1 MLIDIQK
8 IKVSYRIR
16 KEFGNIEELAN
27 DIKENGLINPPV
39 VTPEH
44 ELIAGER
51 RLRACKHLNY
61 QQIEVRVMSVRDYEH
76 KLKIEIG
83 ENEHRKEFTFSERMA
98 WARELERVESA
109 KARERQGARTD
120 IQENFPECKVQTRD
134 IVAEKIGI
142 GSGKQY
148 EKAKFITE
156 HADSSTIAKLD
167 NEEISIHKAY
177 TELQARLKEKNKLL
191 HQETERRKRAEQEA
205 FAVRKSEQLTRKQL
219 EEFEQ
224 QEPQIIEKEVVK
236 EVAIESLEHIN
247 IINELRDKNEEL
259 KDTLDFYKQ
268 KADALSKNVD
278 DIQFEESSMNYVA
291 NKNVHNL
298 IAYMDEFL
306 KDAVVSAL
314 MRGSIAT
321 ASDATKELL
330 DSRIEAFQEFLND
343 LKIAK
348 TGRKIN

>member
-1 MLIDIQK
+1 MLIDIHK
-8 IKVSYRIR
+8 IKISDRIR
-16 KEFGNIEELAN
+16 KEFGNIEELAS

-39 VTPEH
+39 VTPDH

-109 KARERQGARTD
+109 KAKERMSEGGKGK
-120 IQENFPECKVQTRD
+120 ENFPYLKNEQTRD

-156 HADSSTIAKLD
+156 HADSSTISKLD

-177 TELQARLKEKNKLL
+177 TELQARLKEKDKFL
-191 HQETERRKRAEQEA
+191 HQETERRKRAEQETFSA
-205 FAVRKSEQLTRKQL
+205 RKSEELTRKQL

-224 QEPQIIEKEVVK
+224 QEPQI
-236 EVAIESLEHIN
+236 
-247 IINELRDKNEEL
+247 
-259 KDTLDFYKQ
+259 
-268 KADALSKNVD
+268 
-278 DIQFEESSMNYVA
+278 
-291 NKNVHNL
+291 
-298 IAYMDEFL
+298 
-306 KDAVVSAL
+306 
-314 MRGSIAT
+314 
-321 ASDATKELL
+321 
-330 DSRIEAFQEFLND
+330 
-343 LKIAK
+343 
-348 TGRKIN
+348 